1 MVNKEIAFNVTPV
14 TAQVFK
20 FIFKSPN
27 SMDSISA
34 TKRIGKSHAVL
45 LARILYSYYAN
56 SADIFLFFENLL
68 EFSKIDDVNTML
80 VRMIRN
86 CLFNRLERQNFNIL
100 NASYLESMIK
110 DLDENLITKE
120 KLYKTERLNESCHK
134 IYQRTKNIQSGFTI
148 GR

>member
-1 MVNKEIAFNVTPV
+1 MVNEEIAFNVTPV

-56 SADIFLFFENLL
+56 SAERFLFFENLL
-68 EFSKIDDVNTML
+68 EFTKTENANKML

-86 CLFNRLERQNFNIL
+86 CLFDRLER
-100 NASYLESMIK
+100 
-110 DLDENLITKE
+110 
-120 KLYKTERLNESCHK
+120 
-134 IYQRTKNIQSGFTI
+134 
-148 GR
+148 